1 MTWPDLHSSQSFWL
15 LSCEKSG
22 LKGEKWNKWKD
33 IRWKP
38 SEESRQDPR
47 AHRERMTMGLQG
59 GERLKDARETE
70 RCPMIWWFMR
80 CRRWEKEKSCQSL
93 GCGRSNWEG
102 GGATPQSK
110 ELAERRQ
117 CGKES
122 EGFHFMHNKLE
133 MLVKRPMRDISRQLD
148 THALR
153 IRSKIWAR
161 NTVLE

>member
-1 MTWPDLHSSQSFWL
+1 MTRFAFFIVILAVKLW
-15 LSCEKSG
+15 
-22 LKGEKWNKWKD
+22 EKWIEGRKVEQMERHQVEDFRRIQTRPQGPQGEND
-33 IRWKP
+33 NGVTGRW
-38 SEESRQDPR
+38 
-47 AHRERMTMGLQG
+47 
-59 GERLKDARETE
+59 RLKDAQETE
-70 RCPMIWWFMR
+70 RRPRIWWLMG

-93 GCGRSNWEG
+93 SCGRSNWEG
-102 GGATPQSK
+102 GGATRQSK

-122 EGFHFMHNKLE
+122 EGFHFLHNKLE

-161 NTVLE
+161 NAVLE